1 MILVR
6 LKFAVGRPVPMLA
19 TTLYG
24 PPTVPLAVN
33 TGAVAT
39 PLAFVAA
46 VAVVTLPGNVPLA
59 PLPGAVKVTVIP
71 LIGLPDSVTV
81 ACSWVPKAVLGAVL
95 CGVPAVALI
104 A

>member
-1 MILVR
+1 
-6 LKFAVGRPVPMLA
+6 MLA

-24 PPTVPLAVN
+24 PPALPFAVN

-39 PLAFVAA
+39 PLPFVATF
-46 VAVVTLPGNVPLA
+46 AVVTLPGNVPLG

-81 ACSWVPKAVLGAVL
+81 ACSCVGKAVLGAVL